1 MNLYEQAQAHLL
13 MCLED
18 KELLEMVDKD
28 SQTVIVDGLR
38 SAFGKMGGNF
48 KAIPASDLAAP
59 LIKALLEK
67 HKVPGDSVDEVILG
81 QVLQAGCGQIP
92 SRQALLKAGLPVTC
106 ESTTVNK
113 VCASGMRAVT
123 IGDMRIR
130 SGEGDIIVAGGME
143 SMSQAPY
150 LVDANAARFG
160 KRMGHVDFKDAM
172 LQDGLECPVANV
184 HMAVHGSNVAQEFK
198 ISREDQDQWALRSHL
213 RAIKAQESGAF
224 ADEIFAID
232 VPQGKGQTKSID
244 KDEAPRGDTTI
255 EALKGLK
262 PVFVKD
268 GSITAGNAPGVN
280 DGAAVL
286 LLMSQSKAKEMN
298 LKPLAKIVAHAS
310 IGQDVPYLATVPAL
324 AMEKA
329 LKKAGMTVDQLDLIE
344 INEAFASVALKSIQ
358 MLGVDPEKVN
368 VNGGAIALGH
378 PIGASGAR
386 ILLTLAKE
394 MKRRGVKYGAA
405 AICSGTAQ
413 GDCVILSREGLD

>member
-1 MNLYEQAQAHLL
+1 MNLYEPAQAHCL
-13 MCLED
+13 MRLED
-18 KELLEMVDKD
+18 KEFQEMVDKD

-38 SAFGKMGGNF
+38 SPFGKMGGNF
-48 KAIPASDLAAP
+48 KAVAAPDLAAP

-67 HKVPGDSVDEVILG
+67 YKVPGERVDEVILG
-81 QVLQAGCGQIP
+81 QVVQAGCGQIP

-213 RAIKAQESGAF
+213 RAIKAQESGKF
-224 ADEIFAID
+224 AEEILPIE
-232 VPQGKGQTKSID
+232 VPQGKGQTKAID
-244 KDEAPRGDTTI
+244 KDEAPRADTTI
-255 EALKGLK
+255 DALKNLK
-262 PVFVKD
+262 PVFVKE

-286 LLMSQSKAKEMN
+286 LLMSPSKAKEMN
-298 LKPLAKIVAHAS
+298 VKPLAKIVAHAS

-329 LKKAGMTVDQLDLIE
+329 LKKAGMTVDQLELIE

-358 MLGVDPEKVN
+358 MLGIDPEKVN

-378 PIGASGAR
+378 PIGASGGR

-394 MKRRGVKYGAA
+394 MKRRGAKFGAA

>member
-1 MNLYEQAQAHLL
+1 
-13 MCLED
+13 
-18 KELLEMVDKD
+18 MVDKD

-48 KAIPASDLAAP
+48 KAMPAIDLAAP

-67 HKVPGDSVDEVILG
+67 YKVPGDAVDEVILG

-123 IGDMRIR
+123 LGDLRIR
-130 SGEGDIIVAGGME
+130 AGDGDIIVAGGME

-150 LVDANAARFG
+150 LVEANSARFG
-160 KRMGHVDFKDAM
+160 KRMGHVEFKDAM
-172 LQDGLECPVANV
+172 LQDGLECPVAGV
-184 HMAVHGSNVAQEFK
+184 HMAVHGAKVAQEFK

-224 ADEIFAID
+224 ADEILPIN
-232 VPQGKGQTKSID
+232 VPQGKGQTKAID
-244 KDEAPRGDTTI
+244 KDEAPRADTNI
-255 EALKGLK
+255 EALKSLK
-262 PVFVKD
+262 PVFYPE
-268 GSITAGNAPGVN
+268 GTITAGNAPGVN

-286 LLMSQSKAKEMN
+286 LLMSPSKAKEMGV
-298 LKPLAKIVAHAS
+298 KPLARIVAHAS

-329 LKKAGMTVDQLDLIE
+329 LKKAGMTIDQIDLIE
-344 INEAFASVALKSIQ
+344 INEAFASVALKSMQ
-358 MLGVDPEKVN
+358 MLGVDSEKVN

>member
-1 MNLYEQAQAHLL
+1 MANNDL
-13 MCLED
+13 
-18 KELLEMVDKD
+18 
-28 SQTVIVDGLR
+28 QTVIVDGLR
-38 SAFGKMGGNF
+38 SPFGKMGGSL
-48 KAIPASDLAAP
+48 KSLPATELAAP

-67 HKVPGDSVDEVILG
+67 HKVSPLLVDEVILG

-92 SRQALLKAGLPVTC
+92 SRQALFKAGLPVTC

-123 IGDMRIR
+123 LGDLRIR
-130 SGEGDIIVAGGME
+130 AGDGDVIVAGGME

-150 LVDANAARFG
+150 LVDANSARFG

-172 LQDGLECPVANV
+172 LADGLECPMTNV
-184 HMAVHGSNVAQEFK
+184 HMAVHGANVANEFK
-198 ISREDQDQWALRSHL
+198 ISREDQDEWALRSHL
-213 RAIKAQESGAF
+213 RAIKAQESGKF
-224 ADEIFAID
+224 AEEILPIE
-232 VPQGKGQTKSID
+232 VSEGKGKTKSID
-244 KDEAPRGDTTI
+244 KDEAPRADTNI
-255 EALKGLK
+255 DALKALK
-262 PVFVKD
+262 PIFVQD
-268 GSITAGNAPGVN
+268 GTVTAGNAPGVN

-286 LLMSQSKAKEMN
+286 LLMSTKKAKEMGV
-298 LKPLAKIVAHAS
+298 KPLAKIVAHAS
-310 IGQDVPYLATVPAL
+310 IGQEVPYLATVPAL

-329 LKKAGMTVDQLDLIE
+329 LVKAGLKVEQIDLVE
-344 INEAFASVALKSIQ
+344 INEAFAAVALKSMR